1 MNIKNQKKILFN
13 IGIVGGGR
21 ACKFFLDLLET
32 TSFPYLDIK
41 VVGICDINPEAQGMV
56 LAKKIGIRTFDS
68 FQELFKI
75 SKLDAV
81 IELTNNKSLPELMAM
96 RPDNVGVI
104 EHNIGRLLR
113 NLFEM
118 SQDLIEVKERAILD
132 RGYYEIL
139 FKQTNLGVV
148 VIDLEFNIVDA
159 NEKYIEAVKKSKEDI
174 LGEKCYE
181 VIKSFYA
188 PCPSEKPGVDCPL
201 IKSLDSEKP
210 SHIIH
215 EHVLPDGNT
224 VYFSISAYPIR
235 DANNKTSHIIELWQ
249 EITAE
254 IVEKWEN
261 KVKKIHSDMKK
272 IVQEDRLVALG
283 KLVASSVHEIN
294 NPMQGLLTFSH
305 IIKDMTHKDSLE
317 KEDLNQLR
325 EFNRHMIRELER
337 CGEIV
342 TGLLAFSRESTL
354 ELVNADINDI
364 LHTVVSLTRHKLELS
379 DIKVK
384 TFLSKSPLI
393 IYMDINQMQQCFL
406 NLIFNAID
414 AMPKGGEINIK
425 SGFDKIKKKVWVKI
439 SDRGYGIR
447 EKDIEHIFD
456 PFFTTKEEGG
466 TGLGLSIVYGIVKD
480 HNGDISVKSIP
491 NEGTSFIITFP
502 GAEFS

>member
-1 MNIKNQKKILFN
+1 
-13 IGIVGGGR
+13 
-21 ACKFFLDLLET
+21 
-32 TSFPYLDIK
+32 
-41 VVGICDINPEAQGMV
+41 
-56 LAKKIGIRTFDS
+56 
-68 FQELFKI
+68 
-75 SKLDAV
+75 
-81 IELTNNKSLPELMAM
+81 
-96 RPDNVGVI
+96 
-104 EHNIGRLLR
+104 
-113 NLFEM
+113 
-118 SQDLIEVKERAILD
+118 
-132 RGYYEIL
+132 
-139 FKQTNLGVV
+139 
-148 VIDLEFNIVDA
+148 
-159 NEKYIEAVKKSKEDI
+159 
-174 LGEKCYE
+174 
-181 VIKSFYA
+181 
-188 PCPSEKPGVDCPL
+188 
-201 IKSLDSEKP
+201 
-210 SHIIH
+210 
-215 EHVLPDGNT
+215 LPDGNT

-249 EITAE
+249 DITAE

-294 NPMQGLLTFSH
+294 NPIQGLLTFSH